1 MLNSYPDLELG
12 LMRHYFKLNKFK
24 VWFNMNDTYSLI
36 PLRDMVMFPGMI
48 VPIFVGRNK
57 SIISI
62 EKAVQNNQQ
71 IALVAQKDSANEN
84 PAEKDIYDIG
94 VLGTILQLLKL
105 PDGTIKILVEAKER
119 VLLKEVIINENF
131 LSAVV
136 EKLPDPKERKGV
148 KLEALSRALLDKFNE
163 YADLSKKV
171 NNEIINT
178 INDIKD
184 ISVLTDNVSSYLTIG
199 TEKKQEILSVIGL
212 SKRIDKIIL
221 TIESEINILNTEK
234 KIQQRVKKQMEK
246 VQKDYYLNEQMKAI
260 QKELTEGENGK
271 SEFEELEEKIE
282 KASLS
287 KEALEKLKSELK
299 KLKAM
304 NGMSAEASIVR
315 NYIDTVLALP
325 WNEKDKIKKDLKY
338 AIKVLNHDHYGLEK
352 VKERILEYLAV
363 QQRTNSLKG
372 PIICLV
378 GPPGVGKTSLAKSI
392 ADATGRKFVRFAMGG
407 MRDEAEIRGHR
418 RTYVGAMPGKII
430 QLLKKVK
437 SNNPVFLLDEIDKLG
452 YDFRGDPAS
461 ALLEVLD
468 PEQNNK
474 FVDHYV
480 EVEFDLSN
488 ILFIATANSLQ
499 NVSKPLLDRMEIINL
514 SGYTEDEKVQIA
526 SKYLIKKQKKE
537 NGLKENELDISP
549 EVIRE
554 IIRYYTREAG
564 VRNLEKEIAKIS
576 RKMVK
581 SIIEG
586 KTNINHKITRRNLHQ
601 YCGVRKYD
609 FGKAETSDQI
619 GVVTGLAYTETGG
632 DLLYIEAVSTPGKGN
647 IKTTGKLGEVM
658 QESAQ
663 AAFSYFKSKSIE
675 FGVIP
680 PLYSKVDIHLHVPE
694 GAVPKD
700 GPSAGIA
707 IFTTIVSLMTGI
719 SVNKEIAMTGE
730 ITLRGRVLAIGG
742 LKEKLL
748 AALRGGIKT
757 VIIPYENEKDLA
769 DLPKTILQNLKIISV
784 KTAEEVLKIALV
796 SPVKPVEWSESDQKS
811 HYLEKNEENLIVTH

>member
-1 MLNSYPDLELG
+1 MKEV
-12 LMRHYFKLNKFK
+12 FA
-24 VWFNMNDTYSLI
+24 LI
-36 PLRDMVMFPGMI
+36 PLRDIVMFPGML

-57 SIISI
+57 SIVAI
-62 EKAVQNNQQ
+62 EKAVEEKQP
-71 IALVAQKDSANEN
+71 IVLVAQKDSSNEN
-84 PAEKDIYDIG
+84 PKEKDIYNIG
-94 VLGTILQLLKL
+94 VLGKIIQLLKL

-119 VLLKEVIINENF
+119 VFIKEVIITDTH
-131 LSAVV
+131 LSAEIEKIV
-136 EKLPDPKERKGV
+136 EPEEKSSLKF
-148 KLEALSRALLDKFNE
+148 EALLRTLLDNFVE
-163 YADLSKKV
+163 YAQLSKK
-171 NNEIINT
+171 INT
-178 INDIKD
+178 DIVKTITEIKNPATLVDNIASYILVDIK
-184 ISVLTDNVSSYLTIG
+184 
-199 TEKKQEILSVIGL
+199 KKQEILDTIGL
-212 SKRIDKIIL
+212 TKRINKLIL
-221 TIESEINILNTEK
+221 LIENEINILNTEK

-260 QKELTEGENGK
+260 QKELTESENGK
-271 SEFEELEEKIE
+271 TEFEEIEDKIA
-282 KASLS
+282 KTKLS
-287 KEALEKLKSELK
+287 TEALEKVKSELK

-304 NGMSAEASIVR
+304 NVMSSEASIVR
-315 NYIDTVLALP
+315 NYIETVLSLP
-325 WNEKDKIKKDLKY
+325 WGLKDKVKKDLNHATK
-338 AIKVLNHDHYGLEK
+338 ILNNDHYGLEK

-392 ADATGRKFVRFAMGG
+392 AEATGRKFARFAMGG

-430 QLLKKVK
+430 QLLKKTK

-488 ILFIATANSLQ
+488 VLFVATANSIQ
-499 NVSKPLLDRMEIINL
+499 NISRPLLDRMEIINL

-526 SKYLIKKQKKE
+526 SRYLVKKQKKE
-537 NGLKENELDISP
+537 NGLKDAELDISK
-549 EVIRE
+549 EVLRDL
-554 IIRYYTREAG
+554 IRYYTREAG

-581 SIIEG
+581 LIIEN
-586 KTNINHKITRRNLHQ
+586 KEKVDPKITRKNLAKF
-601 YCGVRKYD
+601 CGIKKYK
-609 FGKAETSDQI
+609 FGKAEEENCV
-619 GVVTGLAYTETGG
+619 GVVTGMAYTEVGG
-632 DLLYIEAVSTPGKGN
+632 DLLYIEAVKVPGKGL

-663 AAFSYFKSKSIE
+663 TAFSYFKSKSLEI
-675 FGVIP
+675 GITP
-680 PLYSKVDIHLHVPE
+680 PEYSKYDIHLHVPE

-707 IFTTIVSLMTGI
+707 MFTTIVSLMTNNP
-719 SVNKEIAMTGE
+719 VNKEIAMTGE
-730 ITLRGRVLAIGG
+730 ITLTGKVLAIGG

-748 AALRGGIKT
+748 AALRGGVKT
-757 VIIPYENEKDLA
+757 VILPKENQKDLA
-769 DLPKTILQNLKIISV
+769 ELPNNIKRDLKIIFV
-784 KTAEEVLKIALV
+784 EKAEEVLKIALSNPLV
-796 SPVKPVEWSESDQKS
+796 PTNWDENDQKS
-811 HYLEKNEENLIVTH
+811 TFFKKSEEDSIVTH

>member
-1 MLNSYPDLELG
+1 MS
-12 LMRHYFKLNKFK
+12 
-24 VWFNMNDTYSLI
+24 DTYSLI

-57 SIISI
+57 SIQAI
-62 EKAVQNNQQ
+62 EKAVQNNKP
-71 IALVAQKDSANEN
+71 IVLVAQKDSNNEN
-84 PAEKDIYDIG
+84 PQKTDIYNIG
-94 VLGTILQLLKL
+94 VLGVIMQMLKL
-105 PDGTIKILVEAKER
+105 PDGTVKILVEAKER
-119 VLLKEVIINENF
+119 VLIEEVIITDNF
-131 LSAVV
+131 LSVIT
-136 EKLPDPKERKGV
+136 KNLPDPKEKNSI
-148 KLEALSRALLDKFNE
+148 KSEALCRAVLENFKE
-163 YADLSKKV
+163 YAALSKKI
-171 NNEIINT
+171 NNEIVQAVSE
-178 INDIKD
+178 IKD
-184 ISVLTDNVSSYLTIG
+184 PVVLADNIASYIIVN
-199 TEKKQEILSVIGL
+199 TEKKQEILNIVGV
-212 SKRIDKIIL
+212 SKRLTKIAML
-221 TIESEINILNTEK
+221 LESEISILNTEK
-234 KIQQRVKKQMEK
+234 KIQMRVKKQMEK

-260 QKELTEGENGK
+260 QKELTESESGK
-271 SEFEELEEKIE
+271 TEFEEIEDKIA
-282 KASLS
+282 KVKLS
-287 KEALEKLKSELK
+287 KEALEKVRNELK

-304 NGMSAEASIVR
+304 NAMSAEASIVR
-315 NYIDTVLALP
+315 NYIETILALP
-325 WNEKDKIKKDLKY
+325 WNVNDKVKKDLKH
-338 AIKVLNHDHYGLEK
+338 AVKVLNHDHFGLEK

-363 QQRTNSLKG
+363 QQRKNSLKG

-392 ADATGRKFVRFAMGG
+392 ADSTGRKFARFAMGG

-418 RTYVGAMPGKII
+418 RTYVGAMPGKIV

-437 SNNPVFLLDEIDKLG
+437 SSNPVFLLDEIDKLG

-468 PEQNNK
+468 PEQNDK
-474 FVDHYV
+474 FVDHYL

-499 NVSKPLLDRMEIINL
+499 NVSRPLLDRMEIIYL

-526 SKYLIKKQKKE
+526 SRYLIDKQMKE
-537 NGLKENELDISP
+537 NGLKKDELKIST

-581 SIIEG
+581 AIIEN
-586 KTNINHKITRRNLHQ
+586 KNSLNMKITKRNLHKFL
-601 YCGVRKYD
+601 GVRKHD
-609 FGKAETSDQI
+609 FGKAETSDNVGI
-619 GVVTGLAYTETGG
+619 VTGLAYTETGG
-632 DLLYIEAVSTPGKGN
+632 DLLYIEAVTIPGKGN

-663 AAFSYFKSKSIE
+663 AAYSYFKSQSLA

-680 PLYSKVDIHLHVPE
+680 PNYTKVDIHLHVPE

-707 IFTTIVSLMTGI
+707 MFTSIVSIMTG
-719 SVNKEIAMTGE
+719 VPVHKGIAMTGE

-757 VIIPYENEKDLA
+757 VIIPYENKKDLA
-769 DLPKTILQNLKIISV
+769 DLPKNILQELEIICV
-784 KTAEEVLKIALV
+784 KTAGEVLKIALTKELF
-796 SPVKPVEWSESDQKS
+796 PVVWTENDQKNNF
-811 HYLEKNEENLIVTH
+811 LEKSDDNNVLTH